1 MNSSYS
7 CEVEVVNAQGMHARP
22 VMKFVDLASQFE
34 SEVTVRNLSRR
45 GEDLDGKSAMHLMLL
60 DAAQGSRLR
69 ISARGADAAAAV
81 EALAALVRDGFGMS
95 EGA

>member
-1 MNSSYS
+1 MNSSCS

-81 EALAALVRDGFGMS
+81 KALAALVRDGFGMS

>member
-1 MNSSYS
+1 
-7 CEVEVVNAQGMHARP
+7 MHARP

-81 EALAALVRDGFGMS
+81 KALAALVRDGFGMS

>member
-1 MNSSYS
+1 M
-7 CEVEVVNAQGMHARP
+7 VNAQGMHARP
-22 VMKFVDLASQFE
+22 VMKFVDLASQFQ

-69 ISARGADAAAAV
+69 ISASGADAGAAV
-81 EALAALVRDGFGMS
+81 EALAALIRDGFGMS
-95 EGA
+95 EGV

>member
-1 MNSSYS
+1 M
-7 CEVEVVNAQGMHARP
+7 
-22 VMKFVDLASQFE
+22 MKFVDLASQFE
-34 SEVTVRNLSRR
+34 SEVMVRNLSRR